1 MKNINYKV
9 DRDNVHIGTI
19 VKAKYVDTIDKSA
32 ARILKLPKK
41 FMVARDWKEVRQ
53 SVLFVPDENKRM
65 NDLLYDSPAYR
76 VLNITPAPEDP
87 DDIIL
92 ASPAELIVNYPY
104 NISEILAYLGYQK
117 ELTYGDI
124 LKIKKVIFSP
134 DFCDQFCELFGF
146 RETYPT
152 EVEYYEND
160 VLVDDPKEI
169 EKKMKEFD
177 RRKEMGERGFSGIA
191 QAPLDSKYFDILK
204 EHSDPKY
211 ASTKDVFVPNRKI
224 ERNVKKLSLTN

>member
-19 VKAKYVDTIDKSA
+19 VKAKYVDTIDKEA
-32 ARILKLPKK
+32 ARLLKLPKK

-53 SVLFVPDENKRM
+53 SALFVPNEDLRM
-65 NDLLYDSPAYR
+65 DDLLYDSPAYR

-87 DDIIL
+87 EDIEV
-92 ASPAELIVNYPY
+92 ASPYELMVNYPY

-117 ELTYGDI
+117 WLTYGDI
-124 LKIKKVIFSP
+124 LKIRKVVFSP
-134 DFCDQFCELFGF
+134 DFYAQFCELFGF

-160 VLVDDPKEI
+160 VLVEDPKEI

-177 RRKEMGERGFSGIA
+177 KRREMGERGFSGIA
-191 QAPLDSKYFDILK
+191 QAPLDSKYFDILNNHSNPKHSGIKDPFAPNKK
-204 EHSDPKY
+204 EEK
-211 ASTKDVFVPNRKI
+211 
-224 ERNVKKLSLTN
+224 NVKKLSLTN